1 MWKLIPS
8 NKSDRSSSKS
18 ETHELTRPDSPL
30 SGTSSVLAGI
40 RFRSES
46 DTDKD
51 SDANGDSGRSR
62 RHMKFNS
69 EHITPALKQNTI
81 SSKTTDY
88 TDPCCR
94 ITCCTIT
101 CTSHSV
107 KNIKVLIFLN
117 IFPVYTGQIHKISI
131 CSSVGKLRSSKVQSI
146 EMIISPNVNFL
157 KSHYRYCT
165 LWQKWLG
172 RYSLLFRSTLDCL

>member
-1 MWKLIPS
+1 MWTLTPN

-18 ETHELTRPDSPL
+18 ETHELTRPDTPL
-30 SGTSSVLAGI
+30 SGTSSVLDEI

-69 EHITPALKQNTI
+69 EHITQDLTQNTI

-94 ITCCTIT
+94 ITICTIT
-101 CTSHSV
+101 CCTSHSV

-131 CSSVGKLRSSKVQSI
+131 CWSVGKLRSSKVQSI
-146 EMIISPNVNFL
+146 EMIIFPNVNFL
-157 KSHYRYCT
+157 KSHYGYC
-165 LWQKWLG
+165 K
-172 RYSLLFRSTLDCL
+172 LFT